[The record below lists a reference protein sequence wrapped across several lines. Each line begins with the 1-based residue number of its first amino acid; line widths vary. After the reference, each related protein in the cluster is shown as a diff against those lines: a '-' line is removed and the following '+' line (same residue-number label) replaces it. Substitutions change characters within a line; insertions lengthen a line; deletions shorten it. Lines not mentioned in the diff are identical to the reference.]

1 MPARSPKKRATDEA
15 QDVGWGNVPQRVMMH
30 LLKERP
36 TFTSVRDLARQLNV
50 GHSKVAEV
58 VNFLLFHRALRETD
72 AGFSVEWEQ
81 LARIMGA
88 LRLPAIAPA
97 RTIDLAVS
105 QTEFHEHLHQ
115 AEISHVFG
123 FTTAANAL
131 AYFEP
136 HPEVCV
142 LVEKSDVSEVA
153 RILDESE
160 LAHERRGRVSSEASR
175 SRPRVLLF
183 ADKLDRLD
191 AVDAKIGTVT
201 SLHQTYVDLLHF
213 PLAGAHAD
221 FLKKAIEKRWTRE
234 HPTPA
239 STRTRGA

>member
-1 MPARSPKKRATDEA
+1 MA

-30 LLKERP
+30 LLKERA
-36 TFTSVRDLARQLNV
+36 TFGSVRELARQLGV

-58 VNFLLFHRALRETD
+58 VNFLVFHRALRVAD
-72 AGFSVEWEQ
+72 AGFVVEWEQ
-81 LARIMGA
+81 LARIMAA
-88 LRLPAIAPA
+88 LRLPAIVPA
-97 RTIDLAVS
+97 RTIDLPIPQA
-105 QTEFHEHLHQ
+105 EFHDRLRD

-142 LVEKSDVSEVA
+142 LIAKPDMSRVARLLDEVA
-153 RILDESE
+153 I
-160 LAHERRGRVSSEASR
+160 AHEHRRGRVSSEASR
-175 SRPRVLLF
+175 SQARVLLF

-191 AVDAKIGTVT
+191 VVDAKIGVVT
-201 SLHQTYVDLLHF
+201 SLHQTYVDILHF

-221 FLKKAIEKRWTRE
+221 FLKKAIEKRWARD
-234 HPTPA
+234 HPETA
-239 STRTRGA
+239 SPRARSA

>member
-1 MPARSPKKRATDEA
+1 
-15 QDVGWGNVPQRVMMH
+15 MMH
-30 LLKERP
+30 LLKERS
-36 TFTSVRDLARQLNV
+36 TLSSARDLARQLEM

-58 VNFLLFHRALRETD
+58 VNFLAFHRALRETET
-72 AGFSVEWEQ
+72 GFSVEWEQ

-105 QTEFHEHLHQ
+105 QAEFHDHLHQ
-115 AEISHVFG
+115 AEIAHVFG

-142 LVEKSDVSEVA
+142 LVEKSDVSQVA
-153 RILDESE
+153 RILEASD
-160 LAHERRGRVSSEASR
+160 LPHERRGRVTSETSR

-183 ADKLDRLD
+183 ADKLERLD
-191 AVDAKIGTVT
+191 VVDAKMGTVT

-221 FLKKAIEKRWTRE
+221 FLKKAIEKRWARD
-234 HPTPA
+234 HPAAA
-239 STRTRGA
+239 SSRARGV

>member
-1 MPARSPKKRATDEA
+1 
-15 QDVGWGNVPQRVMMH
+15 MH

-36 TFTSVRDLARQLNV
+36 TFSSVRDLSRRLQL

-58 VNFLLFHRALRETD
+58 VNFLLFHRALRETE
-72 AGFSVEWEQ
+72 GRVGVEWEQ
-81 LARIMGA
+81 LARLMAA
-88 LRLPAIAPA
+88 LRLPAIVPA

-105 QTEFHEHLHQ
+105 QDEFHDRLRD
-115 AEISHVFG
+115 ADVSHVFG

-142 LVEKSDVSEVA
+142 LVDKKDVSVVA
-153 RILDESE
+153 DLMRE
-160 LAHERRGRVSSEASR
+160 ANVRGTRGRVSGQVAR
-175 SRPRVLLF
+175 SRPRVLVF
-183 ADKLDRLD
+183 ADKLERLD
-191 AVDAKIGTVT
+191 VVDASLGTVT

-221 FLKKAIEKRWTRE
+221 FLKMAIEKRRARE
-234 HPTPA
+234 HEPV
-239 STRTRGA
+239 SSRGKAG